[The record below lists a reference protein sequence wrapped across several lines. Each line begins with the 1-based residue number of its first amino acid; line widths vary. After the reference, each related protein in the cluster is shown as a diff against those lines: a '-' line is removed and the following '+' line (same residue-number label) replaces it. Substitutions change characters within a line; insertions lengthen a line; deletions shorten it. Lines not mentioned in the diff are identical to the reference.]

1 MDDLQYNFIDE
12 LNYCIGINNIY
23 NNLSV
28 EKLNSLEL
36 KVYRVIN
43 NFTVLSDIII
53 KYKLIR
59 LPLNSKSDIPLIVMV
74 GLSKTSVCNN
84 LSIIIKNIN
93 KIYNKYKEIILFSL
107 DFDSQPESYDKDIL
121 NEYKTKY
128 KEINKESNLSEYEIY
143 DELKKTMAIH
153 YCKIIKKICHND
165 YYNIIDIIG
174 VSFGGSIAIFISS
187 SNELNIRQLIL
198 MAPGVSN
205 FNNITNKNQNIILGW
220 CIDDIKVPYLEN
232 GKKCIQELEDK
243 KYSDYK
249 IILNKLNQSRLEI
262 LEKNRDIKNI
272 FELLTHSLQD
282 DIFDIL

>member
-1 MDDLQYNFIDE
+1 MTDLQYNPINE

-28 EKLNSLEL
+28 EKLKDLEL
-36 KVYRVIN
+36 KVYKVTN
-43 NFTVLSDIII
+43 KFTLLSDIII

-59 LPLNSKSDIPLIVMV
+59 IPLNSESDIPLIVMV

-93 KIYNKYKEIILFSL
+93 KINNKYKEIILFSL
-107 DFDSQPESYDKDIL
+107 DFNSKPESYDKDIL
-121 NEYKTKY
+121 NEYKIKY
-128 KEINKESNLSEYEIY
+128 KEINIEPKSDYEIY

-153 YCKIIKKICHND
+153 YCKIIKKICQND

-205 FNNITNKNQNIILGW
+205 LNNITNKNQNIILGW

-243 KYSDYK
+243 KYSNYK

-262 LEKNRDIKNI
+262 LDANKHIKNI